1 MSETKYLIRQAI
13 PSEAKLVSNLAFR
26 SKAYWG
32 YSPDFMAACQAEL
45 TFDAPYLAAHPTF
58 VIEVAKQ
65 VIGFYSLEPLSDD
78 EVELSTLFVEPTAIG
93 QNYGRA
99 LMIHAKLQAKAW
111 GYQRLI
117 IQADPYVERFYR
129 MAGGQVI
136 GRRPSASMP
145 ERDLPLLV
153 IDLSA

>member
-1 MSETKYLIRQAI
+1 MSQTKYLIRQAI
-13 PSEAKLVSNLAFR
+13 PSEASLVSDLAIR

-45 TFDAPYLAAHPTF
+45 TFDATYVAAHPTF

-78 EVELSTLFVEPTAIG
+78 EVELGTLFVEPTAIG

-117 IQADPYVERFYR
+117 IQADPHAEQFYR

-136 GRRPSASMP
+136 GRKASDSMP
-145 ERDLPLLV
+145 GRNLPLLA
-153 IDLSA
+153 IDLTA